1 MTPNRAF
8 RMMPWCTSMRSIRAR
23 VACANSAACMP
34 CRLHEDSHRR
44 QALRGSAR
52 TQRFGW
58 VFAPRH
64 GLLTADTENDTMA
77 SQTATSSPSRKNGR
91 SQSTARSKSG
101 AARAGSQN
109 ALTLLRADHDAVLE
123 LFDKF
128 QSASRKDQKQK
139 LADQICTELTIH
151 TMIEEEIFYP
161 SIREAQGEEADALDE
176 ALVEHDG
183 AKKLIEEI
191 ENGQAGDEMFDAQI
205 KVLSEYIKHH
215 VKEEYRE
222 IFPAARKADLDLDE
236 LGAQLMAR
244 KKELKAQQR
253 HTEDI

>member
-1 MTPNRAF
+1 
-8 RMMPWCTSMRSIRAR
+8 
-23 VACANSAACMP
+23 
-34 CRLHEDSHRR
+34 
-44 QALRGSAR
+44 
-52 TQRFGW
+52 
-58 VFAPRH
+58 
-64 GLLTADTENDTMA
+64 MA
-77 SQTATSSPSRKNGR
+77 SPTATSSQSRKSGR

-101 AARAGSQN
+101 STRSGSQN

-128 QSASRKDQKQK
+128 ESASRKDQKQK
-139 LADQICTELTIH
+139 LADQICAELTIH

-161 SIREAQGEEADALDE
+161 SIREAQREESGALDE

-183 AKKLIEEI
+183 AKKLIEAI

-222 IFPAARKADLDLDE
+222 IFPAARKADVDLDE
-236 LGAQLMAR
+236 LGAQLTAR

-253 HTEDI
+253 RH